1 MRLYATTVGVARED
15 HPGLLSVLDLP
26 YRDIGELLAGSGLDS
41 ARDAATRAEL
51 PLADAT
57 VRAPVARP
65 GKVIIVG
72 LNYPS
77 HAEEALAAFA
87 ALGRTDIELPKEP
100 NMQVTAGSS
109 VTAPGSL
116 IVLPAVAAD
125 EVDYEGELAVVIGSA
140 ATSVS
145 AEHAWAHVAGLTIAN
160 DVSARDIQRRAMLGD
175 AVASV
180 GVAKSFD
187 TFTPLG
193 PCLVTADEFT
203 REPDLSIRTRV
214 NGELRQDDRTGSFIH
229 TIPELIAHL
238 SKYQTL
244 QPGDVIC
251 TGTPRGA
258 GMFSGRFLRPGDL
271 VEIEVERIGV
281 LTNLVAAA

>member
-1 MRLYATTVGVARED
+1 MRLYATTVGIARED
-15 HPGLLSVLDLP
+15 RPGLLSVLDLP
-26 YRDIGELLAGSGLDS
+26 YRDIGELLAGPGLER
-41 ARDAATRAEL
+41 ARNAATRLEL
-51 PLADAT
+51 PLADASL
-57 VRAPVARP
+57 RAPVARP
-65 GKVIIVG
+65 GKVVIVG

-87 ALGRTDIELPKEP
+87 ALGRTDIDLPTEP
-100 NMQVTAGSS
+100 SMQVTAGSS
-109 VTAPGSL
+109 VADPGGL
-116 IVLPAVAAD
+116 ILLPPVAAD
-125 EVDYEGELAVVIGSA
+125 EVDYEGEVAVVIGRA

-145 AEHAWAHVAGLTIAN
+145 AEQAWAYVGGLTIAN

-175 AVASV
+175 AVASI

-203 REPDLSIRTRV
+203 LEPDLSIRTRV
-214 NGELRQDDRTGSFIH
+214 NGELRQEDRTSSFIH

-238 SKYQTL
+238 SRYQTL
-244 QPGDVIC
+244 HPGDVIC

-258 GMFSGRFLRPGDL
+258 GVFSGQFLRPGDL
-271 VEIEVERIGV
+271 VEIEVEGIGV
-281 LTNLVAAA
+281 LTSLVASA